1 MSIYSSEH
9 SLCFIHIPKTAGSS
23 IAAWLIEHANAE
35 HYQNKSWGA
44 KHFDQKRTMLEMKKK
59 NIVVNHWFTCVRNP
73 WDRMVSTYSYYSR
86 RKNMRDASG
95 KLLTFD
101 QFIHDEH
108 PSGWCCSKKQQHAYF
123 DSSITTVLRFENLPT
138 DFKRI
143 KELVNREGKLGHV
156 NKSGHKNYRSYYN
169 ETTKAIVAKR
179 CERDISLF
187 EYTF

>member
-1 MSIYSSEH
+1 
-9 SLCFIHIPKTAGSS
+9 
-23 IAAWLIEHANAE
+23 
-35 HYQNKSWGA
+35 
-44 KHFDQKRTMLEMKKK
+44 
-59 NIVVNHWFTCVRNP
+59 
-73 WDRMVSTYSYYSR
+73 
-86 RKNMRDASG
+86 MRDASG
-95 KLLTFD
+95 KVLTFD

-138 DFKRI
+138 DFEMI
-143 KELVNREGKLGHV
+143 SELVNREGKLGHV
-156 NKSGHKNYRSYYN
+156 NKSGHEDYRSYYN